1 MSKLNYIMECSYTQ
15 ALETDLHGSKV
26 FPLVAELNKH
36 FGLKVINCVYVD
48 DYGKQVERGYGV
60 KGFVM
65 ANDYGIPKCI
75 AFIRNVQKLTLDPL
89 EALPGPFGPILV
101 KKLQN

>member
-1 MSKLNYIMECSYTQ
+1 MSKLNYIMECNYTK

-36 FGLKVINCVYVD
+36 FGLKVINCVMVD
-48 DYGKQVERGYGV
+48 DYGNTTDRGGV

-65 ANDYGIPKCI
+65 AIHLGVP
-75 AFIRNVQKLTLDPL
+75 
-89 EALPGPFGPILV
+89 
-101 KKLQN
+101 